1 MESCFS
7 LENPEYFFRAV
18 FDEINE
24 AVVLYDIKGNHLV
37 TTNKKVFDLF
47 GYEDNEQLEAHIT
60 DCLTTGEPYTSV
72 RFRELMEK
80 ALAGEPELVEWR
92 VKNKEGDFFW
102 VEVSLKR
109 AVLAGGDY
117 LLVIMNDITRL
128 KKANEDLLNSEA
140 RFRGIAESLPEVVYE
155 IDCRGR
161 LTLCNNAAFD
171 FFGASREDF
180 EKGINVFDYLIPE
193 DKERVRIKM
202 GKVLRGEISG
212 GTEYTMLKKDG
223 TRISV
228 MLHARPIIKN
238 NHPVGIRG
246 FIVDISRLKENEEKL
261 RYLSYHD
268 TLTGLY
274 NRSYFEKR
282 MHELYGTS
290 GRVMF
295 ILFDVDGLKIV
306 NDTLG
311 HCTGDKTL
319 IATAEIID
327 RNFRNQGLV
336 ARIGG
341 DEFAVLLTH
350 GDWALA
356 KDQIKKVA
364 EAVEQYNSSLT
375 GVFLPLSLSVGIAW
389 NDGGPINPWDL
400 FKEADN
406 NMYRQ
411 KLFHNQST
419 RSALVQTLLKALEAR
434 DFITEGHA
442 DRLAQFVSCL
452 GRSLNLPGHKVTELC
467 LLAHFHDIGKV
478 GIPDRILFKKGKFT
492 PQEYAEMQRHSEIGY
507 RIAQSS
513 HDLAPIA
520 DWILKHHEWWNGQGY
535 PLGLKGEEIPLEC
548 RILAIADAYDA
559 MTNDRPY
566 RKALSSEEAIQ
577 ELKRGAG
584 SQFDPELVERFVK
597 LISKLKEQ

>member
-1 MESCFS
+1 
-7 LENPEYFFRAV
+7 
-18 FDEINE
+18 
-24 AVVLYDIKGNHLV
+24 
-37 TTNKKVFDLF
+37 
-47 GYEDNEQLEAHIT
+47 
-60 DCLTTGEPYTSV
+60 
-72 RFRELMEK
+72 
-80 ALAGEPELVEWR
+80 
-92 VKNKEGDFFW
+92 
-102 VEVSLKR
+102 
-109 AVLAGGDY
+109 
-117 LLVIMNDITRL
+117 
-128 KKANEDLLNSEA
+128 
-140 RFRGIAESLPEVVYE
+140 
-155 IDCRGR
+155 
-161 LTLCNNAAFD
+161 
-171 FFGASREDF
+171 
-180 EKGINVFDYLIPE
+180 
-193 DKERVRIKM
+193 
-202 GKVLRGEISG
+202 
-212 GTEYTMLKKDG
+212 
-223 TRISV
+223 
-228 MLHARPIIKN
+228 
-238 NHPVGIRG
+238 
-246 FIVDISRLKENEEKL
+246 
-261 RYLSYHD
+261 
-268 TLTGLY
+268 
-274 NRSYFEKR
+274 
-282 MHELYGTS
+282 
-290 GRVMF
+290 
-295 ILFDVDGLKIV
+295 
-306 NDTLG
+306 
-311 HCTGDKTL
+311 
-319 IATAEIID
+319 
-327 RNFRNQGLV
+327 
-336 ARIGG
+336 
-341 DEFAVLLTH
+341 
-350 GDWALA
+350 
-356 KDQIKKVA
+356 
-364 EAVEQYNSSLT
+364 NSSLP
-375 GVFLPLSLSVGIAW
+375 GVYLPLSLSVGIAW
-389 NDGGPINPWDL
+389 NDGGPINPWNL

-442 DRLAQFVSCL
+442 DRLAQFVSGL

>member
-1 MESCFS
+1 M
-7 LENPEYFFRAV
+7 R
-18 FDEINE
+18 I
-24 AVVLYDIKGNHLV
+24 LV
-37 TTNKKVFDLF
+37 
-47 GYEDNEQLEAHIT
+47 
-60 DCLTTGEPYTSV
+60 
-72 RFRELMEK
+72 
-80 ALAGEPELVEWR
+80 
-92 VKNKEGDFFW
+92 
-102 VEVSLKR
+102 
-109 AVLAGGDY
+109 
-117 LLVIMNDITRL
+117 
-128 KKANEDLLNSEA
+128 NSEA
-140 RFRGIAESLPEVVYE
+140 RFREIAESLPEVVYE

-161 LTLCNNAAFD
+161 LTFCNNAAFD
-171 FFGASREDF
+171 FFGTSQEEF

-193 DKERVRIKM
+193 DKERARIKM

-223 TRISV
+223 TRIWV

-238 NHPVGIRG
+238 HHPVGIRG
-246 FIVDISRLKENEEKL
+246 FIVDISGLKENEEKL
-261 RYLSYHD
+261 RHLSYHD

-290 GRVMF
+290 GRAMF

-341 DEFAVLLTH
+341 DEFAVLLTD

-356 KDQIKKVA
+356 KDQIKKVV
-364 EAVEQYNSSLT
+364 EAVEQYNSSLP
-375 GVFLPLSLSVGIAW
+375 GVYLPLSLSVGIAW
-389 NDGGPINPWDL
+389 NDGGPINPWNL

-442 DRLAQFVSCL
+442 DRLAQFVSGL

-492 PQEYAEMQRHSEIGY
+492 PQEYAEMQRHCEIGY

-566 RKALSSEEAIQ
+566 RKALSPEEAIQ
-577 ELKRGAG
+577 ELQRGAG
-584 SQFDPELVERFVK
+584 SQFDPELVESFEINFQTQGAVGGRLELQYQQLLYHGVSNYFGLYTWGDYSGGQEALFGGKSAKVVVLSLSMK
-597 LISKLKEQ
+597 YNQG